1 MKPLFPPTRV
11 IFVRHGR
18 STYNEQGRYQGSS
31 DEAVLS
37 DHGRYTAQLVG
48 QSLRHEK
55 IQAVYASP
63 LKRVR
68 QTVDILLD
76 ELHAEAFTL
85 ELRDELREIDLPE
98 WEGLPYQTVRTQ
110 QADAYRCWIEHPHA
124 FQMGSF
130 YPVCDLY
137 ERAKHFWQS
146 MLSRHPYQT
155 LLVVS
160 HGGTIHALISTAL
173 GLTAKYHHCLQ
184 QSNCG
189 ISVLEIS
196 QPLQSARLCQLNDV
210 AAIGESL
217 PKLKAGKQGLRL
229 LFLPMTSE
237 TSCAQVSSL
246 LSSTHLDFSL
256 RTYDLLSELQTMSL
270 LGGHPETVQLQVQRE
285 DFLQAWQYTL
295 NLRVQHSEGLTTGLV
310 IATPEKIQ
318 DLLEQI
324 MGVEHRSL
332 TLQLGTLSVLHF
344 ANSQSRPILQGLN
357 IHAGYK
363 AQLNKVR
370 SESPRK
376 QAA

>member
-31 DEAVLS
+31 DQAVLS
-37 DHGRYTAQLVG
+37 ENGRQTAQLVG
-48 QSLRHEK
+48 QALQREN
-55 IQAVYASP
+55 IQAIYASP

-68 QTVDILLD
+68 QTVDIILD
-76 ELHAEAFTL
+76 QLHAEAFTI
-85 ELRDELREIDLPE
+85 EFRDELREIDLPD

-110 QADAYRCWIEHPHA
+110 QTEAYRCWIEHPHE
-124 FQMGSF
+124 FQMELF
-130 YPVCDLY
+130 YPVRALY
-137 ERAKHFWQS
+137 QRARQFWQS
-146 MLSRHPYQT
+146 TLSRHPGQT

-173 GLTAKYHHCLQ
+173 GLTAMQHHCLQ

-196 QPLQSARLCQLNDV
+196 HPLQAARLCQLNDTTV
-210 AAIGESL
+210 IGESL

-229 LFLPMTSE
+229 LFLPMTSDAPTE
-237 TSCAQVSSL
+237 QVSSL
-246 LSSTHLDFSL
+246 LKSTHLDFSL
-256 RTYDLLSELQTMSL
+256 RTYNLLSDLQMIGL
-270 LGGHPETVQLQVQRE
+270 LGGHPESVQLQVQRD
-285 DFLQAWQYTL
+285 DFLQVWQHML
-295 NLRVQHSEGLTTGLV
+295 KLRAQSGDSLMTGLV

-318 DLLEQI
+318 ILLEQI
-324 MGVEHRSL
+324 IGVEHRSL
-332 TLQLGTLSVLHF
+332 DLKPGTLSVLHF

-357 IHAGYK
+357 LQA
-363 AQLNKVR
+363 AQKVQLDAVR
-370 SESPRK
+370 SDRRIK